1 MAKKLKLLQKSK
13 DIAAVV
19 AIISLFLTVVSGAW
33 LLLVE
38 EVDKGAFSYACFAF
52 VSALAA
58 YFLIELYQ
66 RSR

>member
-38 EVDKGAFSYACFAF
+38 ALELGAFSYSCYGF
-52 VSALAA
+52 VVSLAS
-58 YFLIELYQ
+58 YFLIEFYQ
-66 RSR
+66 KSK

>member
-13 DIAAVV
+13 EIAGTM
-19 AIISLFLTVVSGAW
+19 AIVSLFLTVVSGAY
-33 LLLVE
+33 LLLVG
-38 EVDKGAFSYACFAF
+38 VLDAGFFSYACLSF

-66 RSR
+66 RSK